1 MTSLSYRAYVAL
13 KRRLQTTVGKRFSRF
28 VGVAIA
34 SLGASQLALLV
45 LVSGANVTPGIAG
58 VVAAAFGAAV
68 SYVLSRWAWERKGRP
83 DVLRETLPFWVV
95 SAGAWLVLGLASH
108 YSSVLAN
115 SLGLEHWER
124 QGFIN
129 AGYFLANCVTFVS
142 RFLIFHYVLFADRGS
157 AASDDRS
164 AAGAAAGS
172 SPTAV
177 PDGGEPSPFAANG
190 AGARSNGSWPA
201 NGDDAGRWAR
211 DGEGAELPGR
221 GARR

>member
-1 MTSLSYRAYVAL
+1 MTSLSRRAYVAL
-13 KRRLQTTVGKRFSRF
+13 TRRLKTSVGKRFSRF
-28 VGVAIA
+28 VGVAIV

-45 LVSGANVTPGIAG
+45 LVSAAHVTPGIAG

-129 AGYFLANCVTFVS
+129 LGYFLANCVTFVS

-157 AASDDRS
+157 AA
-164 AAGAAAGS
+164 AAAAPS
-172 SPTAV
+172 AV
-177 PDGGEPSPFAANG
+177 PDGAEPAPFG
-190 AGARSNGSWPA
+190 PNGSWPA
-201 NGDDAGRWAR
+201 DGDGRWASN
-211 DGEGAELPGR
+211 GEGAELPGR

>member
-1 MTSLSYRAYVAL
+1 MTSLSYRAYASL
-13 KRRLQTTVGKRFSRF
+13 KRRLKTTVGKRFSRF
-28 VGVAIA
+28 VGVAIV
-34 SLGASQLALLV
+34 SLGASQLALLI
-45 LVSGANVTPGIAG
+45 LVSGAHVTPGIAG
-58 VVAAAFGAAV
+58 VAAAAFGAAV

-95 SAGAWLVLGLASH
+95 SGGAWLVLGLASH
-108 YSSVLAN
+108 FSSVLAN
-115 SLGLEHWER
+115 SMGLEDWER

-129 AGYFLANCVTFVS
+129 AGYFLANCITFVS

-157 AASDDRS
+157 AGAEGRS

-177 PDGGEPSPFAANG
+177 PDAGEPAPFAANG
-190 AGARSNGSWPA
+190 AGAWSNGSWP
-201 NGDDAGRWAR
+201 GDGDGAGGWAP
-211 DGEGAELPGR
+211 DGEGAGLPGR

>member
-1 MTSLSYRAYVAL
+1 MTSLSHRAYVAL
-13 KRRLQTTVGKRFSRF
+13 KRRLKTTVGKRFSRF
-28 VGVAIA
+28 VGVAIV

-45 LVSGANVTPGIAG
+45 LVSAVHVTPGIAG

-115 SLGLEHWER
+115 SMGLHAWER

-129 AGYFLANCVTFVS
+129 AGYFLANCVTFVT

-157 AASDDRS
+157 AVTS
-164 AAGAAAGS
+164 AAAAAS
-172 SPTAV
+172 SAV
-177 PDGGEPSPFAANG
+177 PDGGEPAPFG
-190 AGARSNGSWPA
+190 ANGSWPA
-201 NGDDAGRWAR
+201 NGDGAGRWAP